1 MHTISFTNE
10 QTGNGVARVLNTHN
24 ASALVQSQLSI
35 QDVQTSLDKL
45 HTSLSNDPPFTPHS
59 AEHLLE
65 MHGKHL
71 DIALLTHKDQT
82 LTLATSGS
90 GVIFLKRA
98 GQIVEIVGDGHVA
111 QGPPERGDEYILTT
125 NEFLDLIGGL
135 EGLAYYFL
143 HYTSSEVVEM
153 MKTSENQT
161 VVCGFVAI
169 QYGTKHN
176 DETINHAPSTIAPPV
191 EEREVVD
198 TPVTSGEIDSPEDTT
213 VGPKPKRLVLPSI
226 ITTIRAKLSFLA
238 QKKIALVLLIL
249 IPTLF
254 LIYLASR
261 SIGGVVNTSSTKT
274 NYIQTIQS
282 QVDAKLKEADTEAF
296 VNITGVEVTIDAAR
310 KILSDIPE
318 KEHKRYASEIT
329 TLSDQISAKEKE
341 VMRIS
346 DAPVTEYFDLHLISK
361 EATATDV
368 DFNDSN
374 FYVLDSAQGKVYIID
389 STARSHEVMSS
400 DKYKGATQITATG
413 NYVYVLTA
421 KDGIY
426 LAEEDRSTQVIKPD
440 PKWGTITDMKAYTGN
455 IYILDAKRKDIFKYP
470 GVDEKTFGD
479 VAPYIVPELQ
489 GNLISTERFT
499 IDGSVYATGKESIA
513 KFTTG
518 RKADFKL
525 IVPHREV
532 AISALYTD
540 PDLEQLYVFDT
551 SHQALYVMNK
561 EGIFD
566 RQWIV
571 KQPVIAVAASDAGTK
586 VFAVTAQY
594 IYEIENK

>member
-10 QTGNGVARVLNTHN
+10 QTGNGVARVLSTHN

-35 QDVQTSLDKL
+35 QDVQNSLDKL
-45 HTSLSNDPPFTPHS
+45 HTSLSSNPPFTPHS
-59 AEHLLE
+59 AQHLLE
-65 MHGKHL
+65 TQGEHL

-82 LTLATSGS
+82 LTLATVGS

-98 GQIVEIVGDGHVA
+98 GQILEIVGDGHAA

-135 EGLAYYFL
+135 EGLEYYFL
-143 HYTSSEVVEM
+143 HYTSAEVVEM
-153 MKTSENQT
+153 MKTSENKT

-169 QYGTKHN
+169 QYGTKHDDSIKN
-176 DETINHAPSTIAPPV
+176 EAHAIAPPV
-191 EEREVVD
+191 AELERVD
-198 TPVTSGEIDSPEDTT
+198 APVANGEIITPEDAPAP
-213 VGPKPKRLVLPSI
+213 PKPKRLVLASI
-226 ITTIRAKLSFLA
+226 ITKVRTRFSFLSR
-238 QKKIALVLLIL
+238 KTIALVLLIL
-249 IPTLF
+249 IPTAF

-261 SIGGVVNTSSTKT
+261 SIGGVVNTSSTNT
-274 NYIQTIQS
+274 TYIQSIQS
-282 QVDAKLKEADTEAF
+282 QINAKLKEVDTEAF

-310 KILSDIPE
+310 KILGDIPE
-318 KEHKRYASEIT
+318 RERKRYAGEIT
-329 TLSDQISAKEKE
+329 TLSDQITAKEKE

-346 DAPVTEYFDLHLISK
+346 DVPVTEYFDLHLISK

-368 DFNDSN
+368 DFNNSN
-374 FYVLDSAQGKVYIID
+374 FYVLDSAQGKVYIVD
-389 STARSHEVMSS
+389 SAARSHEVISS
-400 DKYKGATQITATG
+400 DKYKGATHITATG
-413 NYVYVLTA
+413 KYTYILTA

-426 LAEEDRSTQVIKPD
+426 LAEEERSTQVIKPD
-440 PKWGTITDMKAYTGN
+440 PEWGTITDMKAYTGN
-455 IYILDAKRKDIFKYP
+455 IYILDAKRNNIFKYP
-470 GVDEKTFGD
+470 GVDEITFGD
-479 VAPYIVPELQ
+479 VAPYLVAELQ
-489 GNLISTERFT
+489 GNLISTDRFT
-499 IDGSVYATGKESIA
+499 IDGSVYSAGKDSIV

-518 RKADFKL
+518 RKVDFKL

-540 PDLEQLYVFDT
+540 PDLEQLYVFDS
-551 SHQALYVMNK
+551 SHQALYAMNK

-571 KQPVIAVAASDAGTK
+571 KQPVIAVAASEAGAK

>member
-10 QTGNGVARVLNTHN
+10 QTGNGVARVLSTHN
-24 ASALVQSQLSI
+24 ASALVQSQMSI
-35 QDVQTSLDKL
+35 HDVQNSLDRI
-45 HTSLSNDPPFTPHS
+45 HTSLSSNPPFSPH
-59 AEHLLE
+59 AAQRLLE
-65 MHGKHL
+65 TQGKHL

-82 LTLATSGS
+82 LTLATVGS

-98 GQIVEIVGDGHVA
+98 GQILEIVGDGHAA

-135 EGLAYYFL
+135 EGLEYYFL
-143 HYTSSEVVEM
+143 HYTSAEVVEM

-176 DETINHAPSTIAPPV
+176 EPTIKHAPNTIALPA
-191 EEREVVD
+191 EELEI
-198 TPVTSGEIDSPEDTT
+198 PVTNEDIITPEDTT
-213 VGPKPKRLVLPSI
+213 TKKPKHLVLSSI
-226 ITTIRAKLSFLA
+226 ITTIRTKLSFLA
-238 QKKIALVLLIL
+238 QKKIFLVLLIL
-249 IPTLF
+249 IPTAF

-261 SIGGVVNTSSTKT
+261 SMGGVINTSSTKI
-274 NYIQTIQS
+274 NYIQSIQS

-296 VNITGVEVTIDAAR
+296 VNITGVEITIDAAR
-310 KILSDIPE
+310 EILSDIPE
-318 KEHKRYASEIT
+318 KERKRYANEIT
-329 TLSDQISAKEKE
+329 TLRDQITVKEKE

-346 DAPVTEYFDLHLISK
+346 NAPVTEYYDLHLISK
-361 EATATDV
+361 ETTATDV
-368 DFNDSN
+368 DFSNSN

-389 STARSHEVMSS
+389 SVARSHEVLSS
-400 DKYKGATQITATG
+400 DKYKGATQITSTG
-413 NYVYVLTA
+413 NYIYVLTA
-421 KDGIY
+421 KDGVY

-440 PKWGTITDMKAYTGN
+440 PKWGAITDMKAYTGN

-479 VAPYIVPELQ
+479 ASPYLVAELQ
-489 GNLISTERFT
+489 GNLISAERFT
-499 IDGSVYATGKESIA
+499 IDGSVYSAGKDSIL

-532 AISALYTD
+532 AISAMYTD
-540 PDLEQLYVFDT
+540 PDLEQLYVFDS
-551 SHQALYVMNK
+551 SHQALYAVSK
-561 EGIFD
+561 DGVFD

-571 KQPVIAVAASDAGTK
+571 KQPVIGVAASAAGVE
-586 VFAVTAQY
+586 VFVVTAQY

>member
-10 QTGNGVARVLNTHN
+10 QSGNGVARVLSTHN

-35 QDVQTSLDKL
+35 QDVQHTLDRL
-45 HTSLSNDPPFTPHS
+45 HTSLSSEPPFSPHS
-59 AEHLLE
+59 AQRLLE
-65 MHGKHL
+65 TQGKHL

-82 LTLATSGS
+82 LTLATVGS

-98 GQIVEIVGDGHVA
+98 GQIFEIVGDGHAA

-143 HYTSSEVVEM
+143 HYTSAEVVEM

-176 DETINHAPSTIAPPV
+176 DDTSKNEPHTIAPPV
-191 EEREVVD
+191 AEFE
-198 TPVTSGEIDSPEDTT
+198 TPVTNEEIITPDDPTT
-213 VGPKPKRLVLPSI
+213 PKPKRLVLPSI
-226 ITTIRAKLSFLA
+226 ITTVRKKLSFLA
-238 QKKIALVLLIL
+238 QKKIALALLIL
-249 IPTLF
+249 IPTIF
-254 LIYLASR
+254 LIYLASG
-261 SIGGVVNTSSTKT
+261 SIGKVVNTTSTKAS
-274 NYIQTIQS
+274 YIQSIQS
-282 QVDAKLKEADTEAF
+282 QVDAKLKEVDTEAF
-296 VNITGVEVTIDAAR
+296 VNITGVEITIDAAR
-310 KILSDIPE
+310 KILSDVPE
-318 KEHKRYASEIT
+318 KERKRHANEIT
-329 TLSDQISAKEKE
+329 KLSDQISAKEKE

-346 DAPVTEYFDLHLISK
+346 NAPVTEYFDLHLISK
-361 EATATDV
+361 EATASDV

-389 STARSHEVMSS
+389 STARSHEVLSS

-413 NYVYVLTA
+413 RYVYVLTA

-440 PKWGTITDMKAYTGN
+440 SEWGTITDMKAYTGN
-455 IYILDAKRKDIFKYP
+455 IYILDAKRKDILKYP

-479 VAPYIVPELQ
+479 ASPYLVAELQ
-489 GNLISTERFT
+489 GNLISAERFT
-499 IDGSVYATGKESIA
+499 IDGSVFSAGEDSIM

-518 RKADFKL
+518 RKVDFKL

-532 AISALYTD
+532 TISAMYTD
-540 PDLEQLYVFDT
+540 PDLEQLYVFDS
-551 SHQALYVMNK
+551 SHQALYAMTK

-571 KQPVIAVAASDAGTK
+571 KQPVIGVAASEAGAK
-586 VFAVTAQY
+586 VFAVTEQY